1 MPEGQE
7 PSSHLLC
14 KVPHTLN
21 TLDRFPNL
29 AIPWNPLGE
38 GSLRICDAWQLPPD
52 ILI

>member
-21 TLDRFPNL
+21 TLDRGSQTWL
-29 AIPWNPLGE
+29 HLGTPWGRGL
-38 GSLRICDAWQLPPD
+38 
-52 ILI
+52 